1 MRYSLGSWRG
11 IPIDVHLSLL
21 LFLGFFAL
29 RMPRLSA
36 VAAAAASLFG
46 VVLLHEAAHA
56 VAGIWRGHGVAG
68 LSLQAFGG
76 LSALR
81 AAPATARDDVL
92 ITLAGPLSTL
102 ASGVALSWL
111 GGALAFAGGLGSG
124 IRAAGWISLYWASFN
139 LLPAYPMDGGRLL
152 FRALAWRRPVLEA
165 AAAALRISQAVV
177 VLVGLYGLLA
187 WRPAWML
194 LAAYLYWRGLLAAP
208 EVLRAA
214 RETAELGIVSPPPY
228 ARRPPQRVDVTR
240 A

>member
-1 MRYSLGSWRG
+1 MRYSLGTWCG
-11 IPIDVHLSLL
+11 IPIDVHVSLL

-29 RMPRLSA
+29 RMPGFGA
-36 VAAAAASLFG
+36 VVAAAAALFG

-56 VAGIWRGHGVAG
+56 AAGVWRGHGCAG

-81 AAPATARDDVL
+81 TAPTAVRDDVL

-102 ASGVALSWL
+102 ALGAALTWL
-111 GGALAFAGGLGSG
+111 GGVLAFAGEVGAG

-152 FRALAWRRPVLEA
+152 HRALAWRSPALEA
-165 AAAALRISQAVV
+165 ATAALRISQGIVF
-177 VLVGLYGLLA
+177 LVGFFGLFA
-187 WRPAWML
+187 WRPAWIL
-194 LAAYLYWRGLLAAP
+194 LAGYLYWRGLLAAP
-208 EVLRAA
+208 EVLHAA
-214 RETAELGIVSPPPY
+214 RESAELGTVSPPPY

-240 A
+240 E